1 MNKIPTKKDIEEF
14 KNQMNEQEN
23 MALEIAYKIL
33 ETSFSIEKSIA
44 FKKWYNKKYDL

>member
-1 MNKIPTKKDIEEF
+1 MNKIPTKEDIDEF
-14 KNQMNEQEN
+14 K

-44 FKKWYNKKYDL
+44 FKKWYNKKYNL